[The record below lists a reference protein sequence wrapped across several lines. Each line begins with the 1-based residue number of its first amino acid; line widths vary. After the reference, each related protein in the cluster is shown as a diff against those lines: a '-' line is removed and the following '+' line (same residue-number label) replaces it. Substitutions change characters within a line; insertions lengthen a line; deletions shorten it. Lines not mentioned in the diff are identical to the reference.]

1 MKNQMEKYATYFQKV
16 ENDFT
21 LIGEINLKPFLVF
34 LTLDF
39 FQKRFFRIAPISSF
53 SQYTRSSIYFDNSC
67 CNYKS
72 DDSKFSLYLL

>member
-1 MKNQMEKYATYFQKV
+1 MKNQMEKYATYFKKV

-39 FQKRFFRIAPISSF
+39 FQKRV
-53 SQYTRSSIYFDNSC
+53 Q
-67 CNYKS
+67 
-72 DDSKFSLYLL
+72 